1 MSALDINVF
10 PYSYFSRCCIAIEG
24 LESLTEHFEWK
35 HNESRNLLSETSPS
49 NKKAYLTYIQTIL
62 FPNYNNL
69 KIMEAPPHLLDVDA
83 AIMLPQ
89 PELLATIELKP
100 NFQSNNIY
108 QAIVQFISANIM
120 FTPSNH
126 SHPLGVLTGLN
137 DKWVLIWGSENGYV
151 NYAITE
157 RLSNG
162 EIVNLTAETAVW
174 YVRYILE
181 EVSQALNIEMES

>member
-1 MSALDINVF
+1 AMII
-10 PYSYFSRCCIAIEG
+10 P
-24 LESLTEHFEWK
+24 K
-35 HNESRNLLSETSPS
+35 
-49 NKKAYLTYIQTIL
+49 
-62 FPNYNNL
+62 
-69 KIMEAPPHLLDVDA
+69 A